1 MRIIQMKLALYT
13 ALSCIVLLCL
23 FFFIEGYAILNTD
36 IRIVFVLLFTVLI
49 VLAAL
54 LAAEYYRYNTAKLI
68 MDNKIIHIQ
77 VAKIEENCEKKI
89 YNTLSTI
96 VMEYVISCFGI
107 LLGSKVIKFNV
118 DGIKLTEVKINH
130 DFIFIVYG
138 KDNKNKTIRL
148 LHGSLS
154 TQELRDFVERFRYET
169 GITPNVID

>member
-13 ALSCIVLLCL
+13 ALSCIVLLLCL
-23 FFFIEGYAILNTD
+23 FFFIEGYTIFNID
-36 IRIVFVLLFTVLI
+36 IRIVFVLLFT

-68 MDNKIIHIQ
+68 MDNKIIYIQ
-77 VAKIEENCEKKI
+77 VTKIEENCEKKI

-96 VMEYVISCFGI
+96 VIEYIISCFGV

-118 DGIKLTEVKINH
+118 DGIKLIEVKIDH

-138 KDNKNKTIRL
+138 KDNWNKTIRL

>member
-1 MRIIQMKLALYT
+1 MKLALYT
-13 ALSCIVLLCL
+13 ALSCIVLLLCL
-23 FFFIEGYAILNTD
+23 FFFIEGYTIFNID
-36 IRIVFVLLFTVLI
+36 IRIVFVLLFTVLAAL
-49 VLAAL
+49 LAAL

-68 MDNKIIHIQ
+68 MDNKIIYIQ
-77 VAKIEENCEKKI
+77 VTKIEENCEKKI

-96 VMEYVISCFGI
+96 VIEYIISCFGV

-118 DGIKLTEVKINH
+118 DGIKLIEVKIDH

-138 KDNKNKTIRL
+138 KDNWNKTIRL

>member
-13 ALSCIVLLCL
+13 ALSCIVLLLCL
-23 FFFIEGYAILNTD
+23 FFFIEGYTIFNID
-36 IRIVFVLLFTVLI
+36 IRIVFVLLFT

-68 MDNKIIHIQ
+68 MDNKIIYIQ
-77 VAKIEENCEKKI
+77 VTKIEENCEKKI

-96 VMEYVISCFGI
+96 VLEYVISCFGI

>member
-13 ALSCIVLLCL
+13 ALSCIVLLLCL
-23 FFFIEGYAILNTD
+23 FFFIEGYAIFNTD
-36 IRIVFVLLFTVLI
+36 IRIVFVLLFT

-96 VMEYVISCFGI
+96 VIEYIISCFGV

-118 DGIKLTEVKINH
+118 DGIKLIEVKIDH

-138 KDNKNKTIRL
+138 KDNWNKTIRL

-154 TQELRDFVERFRYET
+154 TQELWDFAERFRYET